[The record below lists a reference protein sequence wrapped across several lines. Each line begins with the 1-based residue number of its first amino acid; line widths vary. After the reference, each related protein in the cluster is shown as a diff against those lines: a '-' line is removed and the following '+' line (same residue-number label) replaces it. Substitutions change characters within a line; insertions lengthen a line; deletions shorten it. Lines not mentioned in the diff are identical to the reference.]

1 MTAQVLLAARTHR
14 SRQNGLQ
21 ARHLLPWLLL
31 EKVLPGGKT
40 SGRIIGG
47 KLIALGVAVL
57 LDRSPDLPAL
67 TGPG

>member
-1 MTAQVLLAARTHR
+1 LAARTHR
-14 SRQNGLQ
+14 SRQNELQ

-31 EKVLPGGKT
+31 EKILPGGQT